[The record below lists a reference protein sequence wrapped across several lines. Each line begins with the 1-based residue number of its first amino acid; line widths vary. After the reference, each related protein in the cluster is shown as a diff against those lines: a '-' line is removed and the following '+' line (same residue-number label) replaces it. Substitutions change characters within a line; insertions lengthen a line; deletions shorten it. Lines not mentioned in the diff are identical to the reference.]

1 MKRRIWLAVTLL
13 VIFSFAIISSR
24 SATVKKA
31 TSAIK
36 VEDKAK
42 NVNSA
47 FSSYVTDIYQ
57 SADLKMHGLDYDVFQ
72 KAVTGYFNLKQNK
85 KLSKKS
91 EVITVIDFN
100 KASTVKRMWIVDL
113 LKKELVLNTWVA
125 HGQGSGDNIA
135 TQFSDDN
142 NSHQSSL
149 GFYVTNEVYYG
160 KHGRSLKLDGMD
172 AGFNTHAR
180 ERAVVLHAANYV
192 CENTIKQLG
201 RLGRSHGCPAVSP
214 EVSNKIIDLVKG
226 KNMIYVNANVS
237 NYNSKYLNQ
246 DFLPNFASQPD
257 SAVQLTKAS
266 F

>member
-13 VIFSFAIISSR
+13 IVLSCAIISSR

-31 TSAIK
+31 TTAIK
-36 VEDKAK
+36 VEEKAK
-42 NVNSA
+42 TVTSA
-47 FSSYVTDIYQ
+47 FSNYVTDIYQ
-57 SADLKMHGLDYDVFQ
+57 TANLKMVGLDYDVFQ
-72 KAVTGYFNLKQNK
+72 KAVTGYYNLKQNK
-85 KLSKKS
+85 KLAKKS
-91 EVITVIDFN
+91 TVITVIDFD

-125 HGQGSGDNIA
+125 HGQGSGDDTP

-172 AGFNTHAR
+172 AGFNSHAR

-192 CENTIKQLG
+192 CESTIKQLG
-201 RLGRSHGCPAVSP
+201 RLGRSYGCPAVAP

-237 NYNSKYLNQ
+237 NYTSKYLSQ
-246 DFLPNFASQPD
+246 EFLPDFSAPTD